1 MGEWVFG
8 WKEFGEI
15 MGHKELIKEGIT
27 TGLIPK
33 CLYKYREFSDRTYE
47 IILNSEF
54 HFASP
59 LSFNDPFDC
68 NLSYKKEYSKE
79 EIENYKKEYMIKN
92 PQINRKTLDDHFPN
106 EEKFYNKR
114 MEVKEKLIKD
124 SGILSLSKTNK
135 SIPMWSHYS
144 KNHQGLVFEL
154 DVKEDYNFF
163 CTFGLV
169 DYIKNYEILSLAK
182 FGDEELYDIFT
193 TKYRDWKYEK
203 ELRIIDYNK
212 NGNRKFNKKLLKTI
226 YFGCKA
232 TEINI
237 KHIIQLCQ
245 LNGFS
250 HVKFKKAKLIPGK
263 FALDFDEINKN
274 DYLES

>member
-8 WKEFGEI
+8 WEEFGE
-15 MGHKELIKEGIT
+15 MMEHKELIREGIDT
-27 TGLIPK
+27 KLIPK
-33 CLYKYREFSDRTYE
+33 YLYKYREFSDRTYE

-54 HFASP
+54 YFASP

-92 PQINRKTLDDHFPN
+92 PKINRITLDDNFSN

-114 MEVKEKLIKD
+114 MEVKEELIKN
-124 SGILSLSKTNK
+124 SGILSLSKTEK

-144 KNHQGLVFEL
+144 KKHQGLVFEL

-163 CTFGLV
+163 RTFGLV
-169 DYIKNYEILSLAK
+169 DYVGDYEILSLAK
-182 FGDEELYDIFT
+182 FYEGNTDIFATKYIEWKDEEEI
-193 TKYRDWKYEK
+193 
-203 ELRIIDYNK
+203 RIIDYEK
-212 NGNRKFNKKLLKTI
+212 SGNRKFKKKLLKTI

-232 TEINI
+232 KEIDI

-250 HVKFKKAKLIPGK
+250 HVVFKKAKRIHGK
-263 FALDFDEINKN
+263 FKLDFDEINKN